1 MDDPADH
8 TSVVDAL
15 LTPGVCR
22 KVRCDLR
29 KLLVGQPKLA
39 HWLLPHPEEIT
50 GTPAKPNLWVRSLER
65 AAAASDEW
73 EFCFH
78 LRNAFNELLRSF
90 KPGRSIRLSESERHL
105 AGYFAL
111 RIFKNYRGLPHQR
124 LSPEVLERGL
134 RALIGLVD
142 ILAIP
147 EEERGSQRPRE
158 RSLTVT
164 VNRLR
169 HLLAA
174 AQLAIDEEQVGAD
187 VELPPLSDRRQF
199 AGPTATVLPFRLETR
214 EALERREARRAH
226 DAAVLWKHAT
236 DCFWAAHNLDDPA
249 TPYATGLRSLSEGLA
264 AGFALPMHD
273 RITIGIAMLSAQWV
287 LHRVFVPTFLS
298 EPTFSIVRARTNPI
312 LDVLETEAAE
322 RAQWHP
328 DWVAGLCAD
337 LERQANVIANA
348 AHDRAYERA
357 ELMVHQLIAQQAG

>member
-1 MDDPADH
+1 MTEPSEPSAYKH
-8 TSVVDAL
+8 PTPSL
-15 LTPGVCR
+15 LG
-22 KVRCDLR
+22 D
-29 KLLVGQPKLA
+29 
-39 HWLLPHPEEIT
+39 
-50 GTPAKPNLWVRSLER
+50 LER

-147 EEERGSQRPRE
+147 EEERGGQRQRE

-164 VNRLR
+164 VNCLR

-187 VELPPLSDRRQF
+187 VELPPLGDLRQL

-214 EALERREARRAH
+214 EAVKRREARQAEEE
-226 DAAVLWKHAT
+226 AALWKRAAA
-236 DCFWAAHNLDDPA
+236 CFWAAHNLDDPA
-249 TPYATGLRSLSEGLA
+249 TPYAAGMRLLSEGLA
-264 AGFALPMHD
+264 AGFTLPLHD

-298 EPTFSIVRARTNPI
+298 EPTLSVVRLRMNPV
-312 LDVLETEAAE
+312 LDVLETAAVE
-322 RAQWHP
+322 RAEWHP
-328 DWVAGLCAD
+328 DWTAGLCAD
-337 LERQANVIANA
+337 LERQANTIANA
-348 AHDRAYERA
+348 AHNRAYERA
-357 ELMVHQLIAQQAG
+357 ELMVHHLSAQQAG